1 MKARLYL
8 LEGTYPSKVII
19 KNNLITK
26 EYTYQNS
33 QEFINDI
40 NNLFA
45 INNNPDTTVILV
57 LDPSICRNIA
67 MDNGFGKFQLAGYNN
82 LNNYDDIRF
91 YRYDEKNDLEIFEDI
106 YQKDIQSSDNKLLNL
121 TLQKDVNLELVK
133 KGENL
138 IKEIKCE
145 ILEIGEN
152 KELVEYIEKD
162 LLTDKKLIPYWVNT
176 SSNDL
181 IKLILKNSA
190 TVKEKIEQLL
200 RDEEIEVPINLETV
214 IVGIEKNEENI
225 WGLLLG
231 TGYLKVT
238 EVVDLAHGI
247 YKVKI
252 PNYEIKFLFQNI
264 IREWFNDK
272 VIGNN
277 LNTILKDLVT
287 LNLEEF
293 EENHP
298 EVLIIQI
305 DAGEYKTLTDL
316 YKVKTAP
323 TLLFFKN
330 GNYLDRHQGFIEA
343 EEIASVFE
351 NNE

>member
-82 LNNYDDIRF
+82 LNNYGDIRF

-121 TLQKDVNLELVK
+121 ALQKDVDLELVK

-145 ILEIGEN
+145 ILEIDEN
-152 KELVEYIEKD
+152 KELVEYIE
-162 LLTDKKLIPYWVNT
+162 NG
-176 SSNDL
+176 
-181 IKLILKNSA
+181 IK
-190 TVKEKIEQLL
+190 KEKNKQ
-200 RDEEIEVPINLETV
+200 T
-214 IVGIEKNEENI
+214 
-225 WGLLLG
+225 
-231 TGYLKVT
+231 
-238 EVVDLAHGI
+238 
-247 YKVKI
+247 
-252 PNYEIKFLFQNI
+252 
-264 IREWFNDK
+264 
-272 VIGNN
+272 
-277 LNTILKDLVT
+277 
-287 LNLEEF
+287 
-293 EENHP
+293 
-298 EVLIIQI
+298 
-305 DAGEYKTLTDL
+305 KTT
-316 YKVKTAP
+316 
-323 TLLFFKN
+323 
-330 GNYLDRHQGFIEA
+330 Q
-343 EEIASVFE
+343 
-351 NNE
+351 

>member
-40 NNLFA
+40 NNLFE
-45 INNNPDTTVILV
+45 INNNPNTTVILV

-121 TLQKDVNLELVK
+121 ALQKDVDLELVK

-145 ILEIGEN
+145 ILEIDEN

-162 LLTDKKLIPYWVNT
+162 LLTDKKLISIVNKYDKINT
-176 SSNDL
+176 INNLKASIYAIYQICNNHND
-181 IKLILKNSA
+181 IK
-190 TVKEKIEQLL
+190 E
-200 RDEEIEVPINLETV
+200 
-214 IVGIEKNEENI
+214 
-225 WGLLLG
+225 
-231 TGYLKVT
+231 
-238 EVVDLAHGI
+238 
-247 YKVKI
+247 
-252 PNYEIKFLFQNI
+252 I
-264 IREWFNDK
+264 IRNWILSTEPIITNNDY
-272 VIGNN
+272 
-277 LNTILKDLVT
+277 TIVYW
-287 LNLEEF
+287 N
-293 EENHP
+293 
-298 EVLIIQI
+298 
-305 DAGEYKTLTDL
+305 
-316 YKVKTAP
+316 
-323 TLLFFKN
+323 
-330 GNYLDRHQGFIEA
+330 
-343 EEIASVFE
+343 
-351 NNE
+351 

>member
-82 LNNYDDIRF
+82 LNNYGDIRF
-91 YRYDEKNDLEIFEDI
+91 YHYDEKNDLEIFEDI

-133 KGENL
+133 KGESL

-145 ILEIGEN
+145 ILKIDEN
-152 KELVEYIEKD
+152 EELVKYIEKD
-162 LLTDKKLIPYWVNT
+162 LLTDKKLISIVNKYDKINT
-176 SSNDL
+176 INNLKASIYAIYQTYNNHND
-181 IKLILKNSA
+181 IKEIIRNWILSTEPIIKNNDYTALTPKFESIA
-190 TVKEKIEQLL
+190 KVCDNICNDRTYLTF
-200 RDEEIEVPINLETV
+200 EEIEET
-214 IVGIEKNEENI
+214 IKDKFNYLMIMNI
-225 WGLLLG
+225 
-231 TGYLKVT
+231 
-238 EVVDLAHGI
+238 DL
-247 YKVKI
+247 
-252 PNYEIKFLFQNI
+252 
-264 IREWFNDK
+264 
-272 VIGNN
+272 
-277 LNTILKDLVT
+277 
-287 LNLEEF
+287 LEEYKY
-293 EENHP
+293 
-298 EVLIIQI
+298 QI
-305 DAGEYKTLTDL
+305 TSIAFKEK
-316 YKVKTAP
+316 KVY
-323 TLLFFKN
+323 FKPC
-330 GNYLDRHQGFIEA
+330 YY
-343 EEIASVFE
+343 
-351 NNE
+351 